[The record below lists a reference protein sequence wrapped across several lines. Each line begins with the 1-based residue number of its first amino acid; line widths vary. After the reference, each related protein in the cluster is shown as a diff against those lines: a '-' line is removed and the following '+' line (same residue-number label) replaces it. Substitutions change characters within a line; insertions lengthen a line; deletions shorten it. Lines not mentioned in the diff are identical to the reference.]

1 MERVRRPGRRWVRVR
16 VRVRG
21 RLGGLSLSVLLL
33 VTGLTGLAAGAGPSA
48 AGVSGPAGVSRPGE
62 RRPPMSAWL
71 PFWGDV
77 EGAYRD
83 ALAHAGQLR
92 TVSPFWY
99 ETTSERAVDG
109 RPGAV
114 RADMVAGLHR
124 AGIAVVPTVTETPDA
139 AAMGELLHDPARR
152 RAHVETLAELV
163 ARQGYDGIDLD
174 YETMAVT
181 GGAAAEARVRSGY
194 VALVGEL
201 CARLH
206 ARGRTCV
213 VTLMPRIRGAGA
225 AFDYRRLGALA
236 DTVRFMGYDL
246 HWSMG
251 EPGPLSSKEWY
262 AQILRDAT
270 AEVPRDRIELAFPGY
285 GWDWVPG
292 SGRRATHVTWHEA
305 EALRKRVGARYT
317 FDEVSGTPHFRY
329 TRGGERH
336 EVWYQD
342 ARGVRAQLAVPAAYG
357 VRGRGLWALGF
368 EDPGVWTVFRGEQP
382 QRGLGG

>member
-1 MERVRRPGRRWVRVR
+1 MTRTWRMRKRV
-16 VRVRG
+16 
-21 RLGGLSLSVLLL
+21 GGVLLL
-33 VTGLTGLAAGAGPSA
+33 ALVLVVGAVLPSGAA
-48 AGVSGPAGVSRPGE
+48 PAPRTRE
-62 RRPPMSAWL
+62 RGMSAWL

-83 ALAHAGQLR
+83 ALAHAGQLH

-99 ETTSERAVDG
+99 EATSERAVTG

-114 RADMVAGLHR
+114 RPDMVAGLHR

-139 AAMGELLHDPARR
+139 TAMAALLHDPARR
-152 RAHVETLAELV
+152 RAHVDALVATV

-181 GGAAAEARVRSGY
+181 GDAAARARVRSGY
-194 VALVGEL
+194 VTLVGEL

-206 ARGRTCV
+206 GSGKACV
-213 VTLMPRIRGAGA
+213 VTVMPRTRGAGA
-225 AFDYRRLGALA
+225 AFDYRKLGALA
-236 DTVRFMGYDL
+236 DTVRYMGYDL

-262 AQILRDAT
+262 AEILRQAT

-305 EALRKRVGARYT
+305 EALRRRVGAPYT

-329 TRGGERH
+329 ARGGERH

-342 ARGVRAQLAVPAAYG
+342 ARGVRAQLPLLAEYG

-368 EDPGVWTVFRGEQP
+368 EDPDVWAAFRGEQP
-382 QRGLGG
+382 

>member
-1 MERVRRPGRRWVRVR
+1 MTRVWRGWM
-16 VRVRG
+16 RG
-21 RLGGLSLSVLLL
+21 RGGGLLLAVVLVVGAVLPSVA
-33 VTGLTGLAAGAGPSA
+33 VGTPRGAAVREATA
-48 AGVSGPAGVSRPGE
+48 
-62 RRPPMSAWL
+62 SAWL

-83 ALAHAGQLR
+83 ALAHAGQLH

-99 ETTSERAVDG
+99 ETTSERAVTG

-114 RADMVAGLHR
+114 RPDFVAGLHR
-124 AGIAVVPTVTETPDA
+124 AGIAVVPTVTETLDA
-139 AAMGELLHDPARR
+139 AAMGELLHDPVRR
-152 RAHVETLAELV
+152 RSHVEALLAVV
-163 ARQGYDGIDLD
+163 ASQGYDGLDLD

-181 GGAAAEARVRSGY
+181 GDAAARARVRSGY
-194 VALVGEL
+194 VRLVDEL
-201 CARLH
+201 CAHLH
-206 ARGRTCV
+206 RRGRTCV
-213 VTLMPRIRGAGA
+213 VTVMPRIRGAGP

-251 EPGPLSSKEWY
+251 EPGPLSSKAWY
-262 AQILRDAT
+262 AEILRHAT
-270 AEVPRDRIELAFPGY
+270 ADVPRDRIELAFPGY

-305 EALRKRVGARYT
+305 EALRKRVGAGYA
-317 FDEVSGTPHFRY
+317 FDAVSGTPHFGY
-329 TRGGERH
+329 GRGGERH

-342 ARGVRAQLAVPAAYG
+342 ARGVRAQLPLLAVYG

-368 EDPGVWTVFRGEQP
+368 EDPDVWAAFRGEQA
-382 QRGLGG
+382 